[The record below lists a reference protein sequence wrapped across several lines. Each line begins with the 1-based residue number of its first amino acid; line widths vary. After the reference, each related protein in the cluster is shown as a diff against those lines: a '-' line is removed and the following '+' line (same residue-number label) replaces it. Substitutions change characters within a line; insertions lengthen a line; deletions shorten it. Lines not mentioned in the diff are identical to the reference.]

1 MSRIYI
7 SSANVCVFSLLKK
20 KEEEEK
26 GGTNHAAALLP
37 YQKDVYN
44 L

>member
-20 KEEEEK
+20 KEEERR
-26 GGTNHAAALLP
+26 GDHAAAALLP
-37 YQKDVYN
+37 YQKDVRI
-44 L
+44 

>member
-20 KEEEEK
+20 KEEERR
-26 GGTNHAAALLP
+26 GDHAAAALLP